1 VANTNVIVFGL
12 TMQGYVPPRSTE
24 QEEHA
29 NHYTTDAV
37 AKVDCYWVWQSRIT
51 VARYNSEDDISM
63 IIAYIKDYSA
73 MIDNIINKT
82 SKYSSGENNHS

>member
-1 VANTNVIVFGL
+1 MISREVANTNVIVFGL

-37 AKVDCYWVWQSRIT
+37 AKVEQNALIQTLKLCCDL
-51 VARYNSEDDISM
+51 
-63 IIAYIKDYSA
+63 
-73 MIDNIINKT
+73 
-82 SKYSSGENNHS
+82 